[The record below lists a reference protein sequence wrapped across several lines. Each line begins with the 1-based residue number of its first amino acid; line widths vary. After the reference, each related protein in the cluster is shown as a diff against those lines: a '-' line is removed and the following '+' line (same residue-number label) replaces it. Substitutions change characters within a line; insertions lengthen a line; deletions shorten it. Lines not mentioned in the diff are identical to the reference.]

1 MENFTLDDFLK
12 CKSPE
17 EKIKEEFGSVKALVM
32 KILRDFPETRNS
44 DNVLLCQICETLG
57 MTKISELRDSPINI
71 ISIHKTRQRV
81 QNTLGLYQA
90 PKEVQELREE
100 RAEVIKDMM
109 GKGEI

>member
-17 EKIKEEFGSVKALVM
+17 EKIKEEFGTVKKLVM
-32 KILRDFPETRNS
+32 VTLRDYPETRNN
-44 DNVLLCQICETLG
+44 DTVLLCQICDTLG
-57 MTKISELRDSPINI
+57 IAKISELRKSGISI
-71 ISIHKTRQRV
+71 ISVHKTRQYI
-81 QNTLGLYQA
+81 QNRDLLFRPT
-90 PKEVQELREE
+90 KEVLEFREE